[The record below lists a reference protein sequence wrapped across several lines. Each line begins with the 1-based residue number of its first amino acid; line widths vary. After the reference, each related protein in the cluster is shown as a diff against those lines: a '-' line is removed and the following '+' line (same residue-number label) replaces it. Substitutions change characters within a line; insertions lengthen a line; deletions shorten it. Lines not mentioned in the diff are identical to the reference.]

1 MFEVAGE
8 SVLWIL
14 AQAVG
19 LALLATLVAG
29 GTAFA
34 FRLYTDEDIPE
45 GASLILAL
53 GAVGLALNT
62 RNVLVQFVGNGA
74 YGLTVTGASVDIAII
89 VLSAFAASGGR
100 LLGDRFA
107 TSDRFTPAALG
118 RGIQSPIVRAT
129 GRRTVVTLPETIED
143 IDGYDPVADETKR
156 ALEGKALDF
165 PPRLTV
171 EALERKLVDRLKEEQ
186 DVGYVDVDTDE
197 SGSITHLG
205 LGRRP
210 AGLGPTLPPGS
221 VAVAVRCDPAFSAT
235 PGDSI
240 QLWRSPATT
249 TSADPTDRVESAGSG
264 GPAGMEGIEPTTPE
278 RTPSTGV
285 EHTSTGESPPTPAD
299 ETLDGTPIEP
309 KRPVRVFT
317 GELRAVVGTVATI
330 IVDENVAPAIDPTV
344 TYRLVTLPSDAR
356 PDREFAGMLRRAD
369 ETMQAIELPEA
380 SPLAGTTLR
389 ALEVTVI
396 AVRDTAGD
404 LETLPHRDRE
414 LDAGE
419 TVTAIGRLSELRSLV
434 GAARGQVVESAVDD
448 VMGSGIA
455 ELGGRLE

>member
-8 SVLWIL
+8 PVLWIV

-19 LALLATLVAG
+19 LALLAALVAG
-29 GTAFA
+29 GAAFA

-62 RNVLVQFVGNGA
+62 RNVLVQFVGDGA

-89 VLSAFAASGGR
+89 VLAAFAASGGR
-100 LLGDRFA
+100 LLGNRFA

-118 RGIQSPIVRAT
+118 RGLQSPIVRAT

-156 ALEGKALDF
+156 TLEGKALDF

-171 EALERKLVDRLKEEQ
+171 DALERKLVDRLKEEG
-186 DVGYVDVDTDE
+186 DVGYVDLDTDE

-221 VAVAVRCDPAFSAT
+221 VAVAVRCDPAFSAS

-240 QLWRSPATT
+240 QLWRSPATRT
-249 TSADPTDRVESAGSG
+249 ATDPPESDESTRSDESAGA
-264 GPAGMEGIEPTTPE
+264 AGVDPTTAASAP
-278 RTPSTGV
+278 PDGV
-285 EHTSTGESPPTPAD
+285 SSGSSGATSQGPGEDTVDSQ
-299 ETLDGTPIEP
+299 PIEP
-309 KRPVRVFT
+309 QRPVRVCT
-317 GELRAVVGTVATI
+317 GELRAVVDTVATI
-330 IVDENVAPAIDPTV
+330 IVDENAAPSIDPTV
-344 TYRLVTLPSDAR
+344 TYRVVTLPSEPR

-369 ETMQAIELPEA
+369 ETMQAIELPAE
-380 SPLAGTTLR
+380 SPLVGTSLR
-389 ALEVTVI
+389 ALDVTVI

-404 LETLPHRDRE
+404 LETLPPRDRE
-414 LDAGE
+414 LSAGD
-419 TVTAIGRLSELRSLV
+419 TVIAIGRLPDLRALAS
-434 GAARGQVVESAVDD
+434 AARGQVVGSVEDETVD
-448 VMGSGIA
+448 GIA
-455 ELGGRLE
+455 DVVGHSE